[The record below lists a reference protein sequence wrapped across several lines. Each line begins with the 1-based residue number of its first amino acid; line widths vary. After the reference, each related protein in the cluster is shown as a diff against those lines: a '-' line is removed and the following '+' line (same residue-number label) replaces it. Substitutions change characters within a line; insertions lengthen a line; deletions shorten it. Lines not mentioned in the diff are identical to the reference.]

1 MKNNFSEAKAT
12 GGTGARLT
20 RNKQLPGKMVV
31 AYVNKQMDKNVQDD
45 PENNSS
51 TRRRASVFSTT
62 GGNYYINGI
71 PILPSRQNDSAL
83 YEEELSEYY

>member
-1 MKNNFSEAKAT
+1 
-12 GGTGARLT
+12 
-20 RNKQLPGKMVV
+20 
-31 AYVNKQMDKNVQDD
+31 MDKDIQNE
-45 PENNSS
+45 PEKN
-51 TRRRASVFSTT
+51 RRRASVFSTT

>member
-12 GGTGARLT
+12 DGTAARLT
-20 RNKQLPGKMVV
+20 KNKQLPGKMVV
-31 AYVNKQMDKNVQDD
+31 AYVNKKMDVKGHND
-45 PENNSS
+45 PENSGS
-51 TRRRASVFSTT
+51 TQRRASVFSTS

-71 PILPSRQNDSAL
+71 PILPSRENDSAL